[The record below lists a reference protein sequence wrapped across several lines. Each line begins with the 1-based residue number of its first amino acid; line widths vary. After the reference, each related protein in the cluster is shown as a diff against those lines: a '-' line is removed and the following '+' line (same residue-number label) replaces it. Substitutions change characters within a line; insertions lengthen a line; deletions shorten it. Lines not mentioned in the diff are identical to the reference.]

1 MTDPITSLVRRV
13 LLAAECDERS
23 EVRALVHAGPATSCA
38 ALGSVVAHV
47 IATLSRDRKLVHT
60 WLATSKGAEA

>member
-1 MTDPITSLVRRV
+1 MIDPVISLVRRV

-23 EVRALVHAGPATSCA
+23 EVRALVQAGPATSCA

-47 IATLSRDRKLVHT
+47 IQTLSRDRKLVNT
-60 WLATSKGAEA
+60 WLETAKGAKA

>member
-1 MTDPITSLVRRV
+1 MTDPITSLLRRV
-13 LLAAECDERS
+13 LLATECDERS

-47 IATLSRDRKLVHT
+47 IQTLSRDRKLVDT
-60 WLATSKGAEA
+60 WLETPREAKA

>member
-13 LLAAECDERS
+13 LLAAECDERL

-47 IATLSRDRKLVHT
+47 IQTLSRDRQVVST
-60 WLATSKGAEA
+60 WLETPKGAKA